1 VNLEEEN
8 KELKKKLLIA
18 QSWMEREVK
27 TQINLISKE
36 KISNL
41 SS

>member
-8 KELKKKLLIA
+8 KELKKKLLLA

-27 TQINLISKE
+27 NQINVISKE